1 MTIIAV
7 VLVGSLIG
15 LICWAIIRCRQ
26 QREQYFQFQDKQIEI
41 KKSVDSSLSNNTSTS
56 PKADA
61 ALKRM
66 GTFNP
71 NENSPK
77 LNDLLNRQS
86 KFKFSPPKENL
97 YSTGAV

>member
-1 MTIIAV
+1 
-7 VLVGSLIG
+7 
-15 LICWAIIRCRQ
+15 
-26 QREQYFQFQDKQIEI
+26 
-41 KKSVDSSLSNNTSTS
+41 
-56 PKADA
+56 
-61 ALKRM
+61 M